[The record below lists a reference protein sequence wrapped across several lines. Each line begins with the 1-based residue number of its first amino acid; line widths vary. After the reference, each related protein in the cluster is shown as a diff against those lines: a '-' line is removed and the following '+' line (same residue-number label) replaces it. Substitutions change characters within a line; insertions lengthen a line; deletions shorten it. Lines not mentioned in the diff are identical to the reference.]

1 MKKPRWQAIIG
12 LTKLKQPLN
21 QRGETMVQQTVLPFK
36 LETTKDIITAH
47 AGLGLLGEFAAGLKL
62 LELTDRYLPEPGSG
76 AGYKAHE
83 YIFPLILMLNGGG
96 RSLEDLR
103 QIREDNGLRKILPL
117 KRVPSSDAVGDWLRR
132 MGEKKGLNGLEKANK
147 ILLKRGM
154 KYDGLKKY
162 TLDIDATGI
171 VAEKES
177 AKKTYEGFKGYMPMT
192 GHIAENG
199 LILGDEF
206 REGNVGPAAMNLE
219 FLKYCIKQM
228 PKAKEIGAVRS
239 DSAAYQ
245 AEIVNLCEDNNI
257 SFAIGAGLDKAVLET
272 VKTIPKEDW
281 EPYQNGHIAET
292 VHCMNKTEKAFR
304 LIVIRRPSQKEM
316 FAYEDTGKKYTAVAS
331 NKTESAEE
339 IIEWYNKRGECSE
352 NRIKDLKIGF
362 GMERMPCGQFEANAV
377 FFRIGV
383 MAYNTYK
390 LFVLH
395 ALDRSWHKH
404 QVQTVRWR
412 LYQIAGKIV
421 YHSGQTFLKV
431 RKALCRMFKDIRL
444 RIWEFANT

>member
-36 LETTKDIITAH
+36 LEMTKDIITAH

-62 LELTDRYLPEPGSG
+62 LELTGRYLPEPGSG

-103 QIREDNGLRKILPL
+103 QIRED
-117 KRVPSSDAVGDWLRR
+117 
-132 MGEKKGLNGLEKANK
+132 
-147 ILLKRGM
+147 
-154 KYDGLKKY
+154 
-162 TLDIDATGI
+162 
-171 VAEKES
+171 
-177 AKKTYEGFKGYMPMT
+177 
-192 GHIAENG
+192 
-199 LILGDEF
+199 
-206 REGNVGPAAMNLE
+206 
-219 FLKYCIKQM
+219 
-228 PKAKEIGAVRS
+228 
-239 DSAAYQ
+239 
-245 AEIVNLCEDNNI
+245 
-257 SFAIGAGLDKAVLET
+257 
-272 VKTIPKEDW
+272 W
-281 EPYQNGHIAET
+281 EPCQNGHIAET
-292 VHCMNKTEKAFR
+292 VHCMNKTRKAFR
-304 LIVIRRPSQKEM
+304 LIVIRRSSQKEM

-339 IIEWYNKRGECSE
+339 IIEWYNQRGECSE

-404 QVQTVRWR
+404 Q
-412 LYQIAGKIV
+412 A
-421 YHSGQTFLKV
+421 
-431 RKALCRMFKDIRL
+431 
-444 RIWEFANT
+444 